1 MRIEKSTAIAG
12 MATLILLIIAYLWI
26 PTILFESED
35 LGNCITWGAIIGILI
50 KGVQEIGAEEKKP
63 KLYITQLLLCG
74 FIGYCL
80 SALTFIGFGNIGYKS
95 AISLAQCAAL
105 FASYLLVAYI
115 IESIVVNRKPK

>member
-35 LGNCITWGAIIGILI
+35 LGNCITWGAITGIFI
-50 KGVQEIGAEEKKP
+50 IAVQEIENPRP
-63 KLYITQLLLCG
+63 KLYVTHLLLCA

-80 SALTFIGFGNIGYKS
+80 VVLAIIGFGKIQYAS
-95 AISLAQCAAL
+95 AINLSQCAAL
-105 FASYLLVAYI
+105 FAGYLLIAYI
-115 IESIVVNRKPK
+115 IEKILINRKLKE